1 MLGYDIAIAMVAIM
15 ISVGGMILGIGYA
28 LDDKKVKEFGRNEL
42 YNSFINAVIV
52 GSLIT
57 AFSANGLVTSVIN
70 GLASGVSGY
79 SCPSQMEY
87 SSALCFAYNYAV
99 GVGYVSVNG
108 ASYPTLIDSVLEVMV
123 PLSLLYSGL
132 SLLSSIKLDFVVVSF
147 GLNGAFTPVLTPI
160 RYAID
165 VLSATLIGV
174 ETQGVLLQFI
184 SMTAIP
190 ILLPVGIVLRTFYFT
205 RRLGGTIM
213 AIAIGLFAV
222 FPMTYVLDANLASAY
237 SNSFGSSNI
246 NALITSAQNTQ
257 SSILGQL
264 SAYKGALGAAIG
276 LVNYVTGLVNALISN
291 FAQFLQSLE
300 DYVAMLIV
308 EAVFLPVFSVILTV
322 ISIRELARVL
332 GSEVNFGRLYLV

>member
-1 MLGYDIAIAMVAIM
+1 
-15 ISVGGMILGIGYA
+15 
-28 LDDKKVKEFGRNEL
+28 
-42 YNSFINAVIV
+42 
-52 GSLIT
+52 
-57 AFSANGLVTSVIN
+57 
-70 GLASGVSGY
+70 
-79 SCPSQMEY
+79 
-87 SSALCFAYNYAV
+87 
-99 GVGYVSVNG
+99 
-108 ASYPTLIDSVLEVMV
+108 
-123 PLSLLYSGL
+123 
-132 SLLSSIKLDFVVVSF
+132 
-147 GLNGAFTPVLTPI
+147 
-160 RYAID
+160 
-165 VLSATLIGV
+165 
-174 ETQGVLLQFI
+174 
-184 SMTAIP
+184 
-190 ILLPVGIVLRTFYFT
+190 VLRTFYFT